1 MLGYTKLATT
11 QIYTRIVDQTVSN
24 EIDKLSAK
32 LSGTSFSTQRV
43 ILSLAEGAQHRNLA
57 KALLDGVCN
66 TLPKVVCILV
76 RSYDEP
82 ICELDSR
89 AVGE

>member
-1 MLGYTKLATT
+1 MSELHSSLHTPLFILGT
-11 QIYTRIVDQTVSN
+11 IIV
-24 EIDKLSAK
+24 
-32 LSGTSFSTQRV
+32 STMRV
-43 ILSLAEGAQHRNLA
+43 ILPLAEGAQHRNLA